1 MVALPNARNMTA
13 CRPHDI
19 EDCTVLSHRII
30 SYWHEADIERTDC
43 EKLSQQTGEIYFSQQ
58 VGKDSFRNQLQRS
71 IAARVDSDD
80 RS

>member
-43 EKLSQQTGEIYFSQQ
+43 EKLSQQM
-58 VGKDSFRNQLQRS
+58 GKYTFLNKWGKTHFVISYKDQLLR
-71 IAARVDSDD
+71 A
-80 RS
+80 